1 MSEIDVDAI
10 PLDMPSGADAPATGL
25 KRCRCIDCRHL
36 VPLGDLG
43 NGCEAIPVERDRD
56 ITRWIR
62 CRPYKPKGPSA

>member
-10 PLDMPSGADAPATGL
+10 PLDMPSPADRL
-25 KRCRCIDCRHL
+25 KHCRCIDCRHL
-36 VPLGDLG
+36 VALGDLG
-43 NGCEAIPVERDRD
+43 NGCEAIPVEGDRD